1 MTYILLHN
9 PRCSKSRGG
18 LAMLQEAG
26 IDPEI
31 RLYMSED
38 QKLGISDL
46 RDLMTKLGVDT
57 PRAFWRQ
64 KEAREAGLTD
74 TSGDEEILA
83 AMAEN
88 PRIIERPIGINGKN
102 AVVGRPNEKLLEIS

>member
-18 LAMLQEAG
+18 LAMLREAG

-31 RLYMSED
+31 RLYMADD

-46 RDLMTKLGVDT
+46 RELMAKLGVDT

-64 KEAREAGLTD
+64 KEAREAGLD
-74 TSGDEEILA
+74 DASSDEEILA

-88 PRIIERPIGINGKN
+88 PRIIERPIGIKGNR
-102 AVVGRPNEKLLEIS
+102 AVVGRPNEKLLDIS